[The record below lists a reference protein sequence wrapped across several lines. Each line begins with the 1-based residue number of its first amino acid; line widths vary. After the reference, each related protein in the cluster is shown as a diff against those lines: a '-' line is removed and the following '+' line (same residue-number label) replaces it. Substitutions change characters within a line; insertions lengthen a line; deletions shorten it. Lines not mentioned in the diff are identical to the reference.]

1 LNAAEEGHT
10 SMSCATREGG
20 SPDVSVIIPMYNAE
34 KTIAYALRS
43 VLEQEGVSFEVVVVD
58 DGSSDGS
65 VNVVRSMHDPRVT
78 VVSQPSLSQPAT
90 CNTGLR
96 QSRGR
101 FIAFQDS
108 DDIWHQG
115 KLRRQLDLLESH
127 PEVDVVFCNALN
139 ENPTVGTRALVFD
152 QFRDLIASIPK
163 ERLAPST
170 FGVRGNIRY
179 FLLQGNFIISR
190 ATTLIRRSV
199 FQRFGYFDEHLRGT
213 DDLDLWLRI
222 GDNAS
227 FAAIEEPLF
236 TRIKQETSLTN
247 SKVSWLVEIVKLWE
261 KWNSI
266 EAVRLDE
273 DERRMAL
280 TNLRRSYRSLIKA
293 EAKAWSLLRALES
306 FRKSTHL
313 GLDVVALA
321 YALAGVGGPFF
332 FKIGSLLKRSLWRK
346 YPRGF

>member
-1 LNAAEEGHT
+1 
-10 SMSCATREGG
+10 MSPATREGG

-34 KTIAYALRS
+34 KTIAYALGS

-65 VNVVRSMHDPRVT
+65 VDVVRSMHDPRVR
-78 VVSQPSLSQPAT
+78 VVSQPNLSQPAA

-96 QSRGR
+96 QGRGT

-108 DDIWHQG
+108 DDSWHQG
-115 KLRRQLDLLESH
+115 KLRRQLDLFESH

-139 ENPTVGTRALVFD
+139 ENPLLGTRTLVFD
-152 QFRDLIASIPK
+152 QFRDLVASIPK
-163 ERLAPST
+163 ERFAAGT
-170 FGVRGNIRY
+170 FGVRGSIRK

-199 FQRFGYFDEHLRGT
+199 FERFGYFDEDLRGT

-222 GDNAS
+222 GDSAG

-236 TRIKQETSLTN
+236 TRIKQETSLTSSN
-247 SKVSWLVEIVKLWE
+247 VSWLVEIVKLWE
-261 KWNSI
+261 KWNSS

-273 DERRMAL
+273 DERSLAL
-280 TNLRRSYRSLIKA
+280 TNLRKSYRSLIKA
-293 EAKAWSLLRALES
+293 QAKVWSLWGALGT
-306 FRKSTHL
+306 FQKSAQL
-313 GLDVVALA
+313 GLDVVALT
-321 YALAGVGGPFF
+321 YAIAGVGGPFF
-332 FKIGSLLKRSLWRK
+332 FKIGSLLKRSLWK
-346 YPRGF
+346 